1 VLAGTPR
8 LRTPDGVRTLQPGAV
23 VCFPRG
29 ERDAHRV
36 SNAGDD
42 RARVLIFSTM
52 NFPEVA

>member
-1 VLAGTPR
+1 MLAGTPR

-42 RARVLIFSTM
+42 RARVLFFSTM